1 MDFIKGRMPQGAAA
15 DALVE
20 RALFLA
26 CTGYSYT
33 EEKRETTEKGGEKV
47 TRTKKFA
54 SPSVAAITLW
64 LTHRMP
70 EKWGEVQPATPEN
83 NLIQLLREQ
92 LEKGEGDDL

>member
-1 MDFIKGRMPQGAAA
+1 MDFIKGRMPRGEAA

-26 CTGYSYT
+26 ATGYSYT

-47 TRTKKFA
+47 TRTKKYA

-70 EKWGEVQPATPEN
+70 QKWGEVAPATPEN
-83 NLIQLLREQ
+83 NLIDLLRAQ
-92 LEKGEGDDL
+92 LEEGAGDAL